1 MTGATEGASQV
12 PEVVRPEAA
21 GPTLTVRGA
30 TFLGIGSMIGAG
42 IFALLGEAGA
52 VAGAAVWISFLIGGI
67 VAMLLG
73 YVCVKLGSRYPS
85 SGGLT
90 TYLIE
95 GYGRGRLVGVASWLG
110 YIAAIVIVT
119 AMVAVSFGGYATSLF
134 VGDNASAAWDNVFI
148 TALLIAMV
156 IVNLVG
162 TKIVE
167 IAQSLIVSGVL
178 VVFGIFIW
186 VTIFDIDLDKLA
198 FSGYPSV
205 SKIIASVALTFFAY
219 LGFNVITFAAGDLR
233 DPKRD
238 LPRAMYGALSV
249 TSLIY
254 VLIALGVFGTLT
266 VAEVIGYGETAIA
279 EAARPALGDAG
290 FTVMAVAALLST
302 AGATNATL
310 YASSNLTGMLA
321 QEGLFPS
328 FFGAGSRLGAKAGLF
343 ITAGLVL
350 IVANLVDL
358 SAIAS
363 VGSAVALMIF
373 VLVGVAGY
381 RRRTDTGSN
390 TAIVALAITVT
401 AAVLGFFAV
410 DTWRTAPQTFTAI
423 IAILILAVILDVWTR
438 GRAHRPPLQ
447 PASGGP
453 RAAHTAAPAPISRR
467 RGRRRMKPKEEA
479 ELLAPA
485 MGRPWK
491 RGLSFATRPCAI
503 LRVT

>member
-1 MTGATEGASQV
+1 VATSSG
-12 PEVVRPEAA
+12 EVTMPGETPDTPSVEPAK
-21 GPTLTVRGA
+21 TLTVRGA

-52 VAGAAVWISFLIGGI
+52 VAGAAVWISFLIGGV

-85 SGGLT
+85 KGGLI

-95 GYGRGRLVGVASWLG
+95 GFGRGRLVGVASWLG

-119 AMVAVSFGGYATSLF
+119 AMVAVSFGSYATSLF
-134 VGDNASAAWDNVFI
+134 VGDNASSWWDNVFI
-148 TALLIAMV
+148 TALIVVMV
-156 IVNLVG
+156 GVNLVG
-162 TKIVE
+162 TKVVE
-167 IAQSLIVSGVL
+167 IAQSLIVLGVL
-178 VVFGIFIW
+178 AVFGVFIW
-186 VTIFDIDLDKLA
+186 VTIFDIDFDKLA
-198 FSGYPSV
+198 FSEYPSI
-205 SKIIASVALTFFAY
+205 SKIISSVALTFFAY

-233 DPKRD
+233 DPKRG

-249 TSLIY
+249 TSVVY

-321 QEGLFPS
+321 QERLFPP
-328 FFGAGSRLGAKAGLF
+328 FFGVGSRLGARAGLF
-343 ITAGLVL
+343 ITAALVL
-350 IVANLVDL
+350 VVANVVDL

-373 VLVGVAGY
+373 VLVGVAGF
-381 RRRTDTGSN
+381 RRRRDTGSI
-390 TAIVALAITVT
+390 TAIVVLAITVT
-401 AAVLGFFAV
+401 AVVLAFFAV
-410 DTWRTAPQTFTAI
+410 DTWRTAPETFIAI
-423 IAILILAVILDVWTR
+423 IAITVLAVILDMWTR
-438 GRAHRPPLQ
+438 SGEHHD
-447 PASGGP
+447 PARGVSE
-453 RAAHTAAPAPISRR
+453 AALDS
-467 RGRRRMKPKEEA
+467 
-479 ELLAPA
+479 
-485 MGRPWK
+485 
-491 RGLSFATRPCAI
+491 
-503 LRVT
+503 